1 MQRIASVVL
10 CGMLWASNA
19 SAQGCDEVGDIVGGF
34 AGAATGYGLIVQLG
48 AASNWISAG
57 LYGAGVAVASLAGN
71 FVGESV
77 CEDFESIAETT
88 AAIYC
93 MAGEYVC
100 DFVDEVTLSL
110 LRDFALCPNCRPDE
124 IFGAFLMIDPVREE
138 YLRRIQRTRGQSPF
152 LSVLPRDHIVSTVP
166 ASVLTSYFV
175 GQQAGFQ
182 QSRMLRSAAGGL

>member
-1 MQRIASVVL
+1 MQRIAALVL
-10 CGMLWASNA
+10 CGMLGTTNA

-34 AGAATGYGLIVQLG
+34 AGAATGYGLLVQLG

-57 LYGAGVAVASLAGN
+57 LYGAGMAVASIAGN
-71 FVGESV
+71 FVGETV
-77 CEDFESIAETT
+77 CEDYETIAETT

-110 LRDFALCPNCRPDE
+110 LRDFAVCPNCRPDE
-124 IFGAFLMIDPVREE
+124 VFGAFFMIDPLREE
-138 YLRRIQRTRGQSPF
+138 YLRRIQRTRGQSPGI
-152 LSVLPRDHIVSTVP
+152 SVLPRDHIVAPVSP
-166 ASVLTSYFV
+166 SVLNSYFV

-182 QSRMLRSAAGGL
+182 QRRMLRSVSGGL